1 MFHYLLDI
9 LDVRVDEGDAGH
21 PHGPAVPVGAL
32 PVELGSRR
40 LKHVTAL
47 GAQELLEDIDHS
59 HPIAPVGLLLVLL
72 SKPGVGRGEN
82 TRGVWSVAGVCDW
95 MKPLGKVN

>member
-1 MFHYLLDI
+1 MFRYLLDI
-9 LDVRVDEGDAGH
+9 LDVRVDEGDAGD

-32 PVELGSRR
+32 PVELGSGRF
-40 LKHVTAL
+40 KHVTAL
-47 GAQELLEDIDHS
+47 GAQELLEDVDHG

-82 TRGVWSVAGVCDW
+82 SRGGWSVTGVCDR
-95 MKPLGKVN
+95 MKPLAEVN

>member
-1 MFHYLLDI
+1 MFRYLLDI
-9 LDVRVDEGDAGH
+9 LDVGVEEGDAGH
-21 PHGPAVPVGAL
+21 PHGAAVPVGAL

-40 LKHVTAL
+40 LKHVAAL
-47 GAQELLEDIDHS
+47 GAQELLEDVDHG

-82 TRGVWSVAGVCDW
+82 TPGVWSVTGVCDW
-95 MKPLGKVN
+95 MKALAKVN